1 MKLGEKSKLRQATIS
16 AVEAGAPG
24 TALRILC
31 EVMATLNLE
40 CVIRPRT
47 KASAADIENIF

>member
-1 MKLGEKSKLRQATIS
+1 
-16 AVEAGAPG
+16 VPG

-31 EVMATLNLE
+31 EVMVTLNLE